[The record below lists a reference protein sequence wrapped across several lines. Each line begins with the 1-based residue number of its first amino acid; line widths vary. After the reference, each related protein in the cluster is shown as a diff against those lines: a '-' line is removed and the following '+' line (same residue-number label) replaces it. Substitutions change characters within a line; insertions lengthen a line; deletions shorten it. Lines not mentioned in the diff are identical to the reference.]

1 MPLLLALV
9 SAGLSVFV
17 FFPSSL
23 TFLSPLLAMLWQGNH
38 TSLQTLVPQDRL
50 LFVALI
56 DFLGGSFDTS
66 CLLFVTVTF
75 SLSLSS
81 LGVGCCMP
89 LSIVCLFGDTVKN
102 VVIGG
107 LPYIPLKL
115 AEIVVAIPLARC
127 LTPPPNLSFSF
138 LSLWLLLFNCHFDV
152 MC

>member
-23 TFLSPLLAMLWQGNH
+23 TFLSPLLAMLWLGNH

-56 DFLGGSFDTS
+56 
-66 CLLFVTVTF
+66 VTVTF

-89 LSIVCLFGDTVKN
+89 LSIVCLFGDIVKN

-107 LPYIPLKL
+107 LPYIPLSWQ
-115 AEIVVAIPLARC
+115 R
-127 LTPPPNLSFSF
+127 
-138 LSLWLLLFNCHFDV
+138 
-152 MC
+152 